1 MKKIITSV
9 FCIFLSAFC
18 YLSAA
23 VGDTFTSL
31 SGDFNFNYTVTASDE
46 VTLASLVNGN
56 PTAATYSNIVV
67 PATVTYSNATYR
79 VTAVADSAFVAHTN
93 LKGELTLGKNV
104 ENVGKYAFKGAGLT
118 ALEFDGASDGTS
130 MLNYINEY
138 AFYNCT
144 SLAGDL
150 TLPAALT
157 TVARQAFRD
166 CIFDGELRIKGS
178 ISKTFATLAFDQSK
192 AQFSSIYVEEEV
204 LHTISSNTIDTTDFK
219 SSNGVIYLKNEALIS
234 KYKSDTYWGVFTNF
248 VLHEN
253 YNGFYSITYLDGD
266 GNELESYY
274 VVKSSQ
280 FVIASYMY
288 NEAEDALI
296 YDWVDEDGVTYT
308 ASQTVTPDE
317 NMVLSPVEE
326 KSAFIYYNHGDY
338 TIQYSIDPTE
348 SNAIVLDSIS
358 AMNSGVTEIDG
369 LTVFSSITPKS
380 GDYKGEVMKIVAIG
394 DNAFKSKN
402 LTGALIIGRN
412 VKSIGASSFYST
424 SISSLS
430 FEGTS
435 SSASLQTIGE
445 FAFYNCASL
454 KGDLSLPAALTT
466 VSRQAFKFCAFNGK
480 LTIKGSTSKT
490 FGNSAFE
497 QTKPIQFSSIYVEE
511 DVLHTI
517 SSNTFNTDSFNTANG
532 VVYLVNDELISK
544 YKNDT
549 YWSAFDTFKTVD
561 DDDTEYIPEYTSIS
575 FNSNGGSGEM
585 ESLSDVEVGSS
596 VILPDA
602 TFTRDGYE
610 IIGWATSASGSRVYS
625 LNQEID
631 ITSNSPI
638 TLYAYW
644 DMIESF
650 DYEYKG
656 YSFECLLDEGV
667 TPETAANSRYVTI
680 VGISALSGAS
690 STITIPTTA
699 TLGTLTY
706 QVNFST
712 DKISSSAISG
722 KKLALADGETLAAFT
737 VSEGM
742 SVTISSEFVVNS
754 LELHSNKDEVSQL
767 DFSTGDVKVSELKI
781 VKTFDN
787 AKYYFL
793 SLPFDCK
800 VSDIVLSDMVANG
813 SYYGSVYGVN
823 WEMYYY
829 DEEYRST
836 EYATSGGGFDKD
848 WKVVGSTETL
858 KAFNG
863 YLIATNNKSCTFTFE
878 KTFTTPTSL
887 TDGGSISVQATLEDN
902 SGNATVL
909 THRGFNLISLPSFRE
924 SDAAISYVADSQYSA
939 EEVSDLIVTIPIGDG
954 SDYSQTLS
962 SLVSVEPHKSFFVQ
976 VEYSGDIYY
985 NYSNGSP
992 SYIQSFNAPMS
1003 VAAQSTPYAVVD
1015 LLQEGESL
1023 DQTVAAFYESAS
1035 SDYWIGY
1042 DMEKWSSYTDRAQV
1056 YIVDK
1061 GYDLAVNARTYRV
1074 SDIVYLEVYVPAAGE
1089 YTLALRNSDS
1099 YLLEDAVTGDVA
1111 SSLTI
1116 SASEAGIIQGQYRI
1130 VINRVS
1136 TSLDE
1141 ELVNDVENDVK
1152 VYAVGGEIMID
1163 NISGVEH
1170 IELYSIS
1177 GQLLRLYNTSN
1188 STQLTVRGLTSSV
1201 YILRIDGDSHKVV
1214 VK

>member
-1 MKKIITSV
+1 MKKIITSI

-46 VTLASLVNGN
+46 VELAGLVNGN

-67 PATVTYSNATYR
+67 PATVTYSNVTYR
-79 VTAVADSAFVAHTN
+79 VTAVADSAFVVHTN

-104 ENVGKYAFKGAGLT
+104 ASVGKFAFKGSGIT

-130 MLNYINEY
+130 MLDYINEY
-138 AFYNCT
+138 AFMSCT
-144 SLAGDL
+144 SLKGDL

-157 TVARQAFRD
+157 TVARQAFRA

-178 ISKTFATLAFDQSK
+178 TSKTFATYAFAQTK
-192 AQFSSIYVEEEV
+192 AQFSAIYVEEDV
-204 LHTISSNTIDTTDFK
+204 LHTISTEYTFDTLSFN
-219 SSNGVIYLKNEALIS
+219 SVIYLKNDALIS
-234 KYKSDTYWGVFTNF
+234 EYKSDTYWSEFKNF

-253 YNGFYSITYLDGD
+253 YNRFYSITYLDGD
-266 GNELESYY
+266 GNELETSE
-274 VVKSSQ
+274 VVKSAQ
-280 FVIASYMY
+280 FVIPSYKY

-296 YDWVDEDGVTYT
+296 YDWIDEDGLIYT
-308 ASQTVTPDE
+308 ANQTVIPDE
-317 NMVLSPVEE
+317 NMILSPVEE

-338 TIQYSIDPTE
+338 TIQYSIVPTE
-348 SNAIVLDSIS
+348 SNAIILDGIS
-358 AMNSGVTEIDG
+358 SKNVDVIDG

-394 DNAFKSKN
+394 DNAFSSEN
-402 LTGALIIGRN
+402 LTGALIIGSN
-412 VKSIGASSFYST
+412 VKSIGAYSFYST
-424 SISSLS
+424 SITSLS

-435 SSASLQTIGE
+435 SSSASLQTIGD

-454 KGDLSLPAALTT
+454 QGDLTLPAALTT

-490 FGNSAFE
+490 FANSAFE
-497 QTKPIQFSSIYVEE
+497 QTKKIQFSSICVEE

-517 SSNTFNTDSFNTANG
+517 STSATFNTGSFNTANG
-532 VVYLVNDELISK
+532 VVYLVNDDLITQ

-549 YWSAFDTFKTVD
+549 YWSAFDNFKTVD

-575 FNSNGGSGEM
+575 FDANGGSGVM

-596 VILPDA
+596 VILSDA

-610 IIGWATSASGSRVYS
+610 IIGWATSASGNRVYS

-680 VGISALSGAS
+680 IGISALSSAS
-690 STITIPTTA
+690 STITIPTSA
-699 TLGTLTY
+699 TLGALTY
-706 QVNFST
+706 RVNFST
-712 DKISSSAISG
+712 DEISSSAISG
-722 KKLALADGETLAAFT
+722 KKLALADGETLESFT

-742 SVTISSEFVVNS
+742 SVTISSEFVVGS
-754 LELHSNKDEVSQL
+754 LELQSDKDEISQL
-767 DFSTGDVKVSELKI
+767 DFTSGDVKVSDLKI
-781 VKTFDN
+781 VKTLDN

-800 VSDIVLSDMVANG
+800 VSSVVLSDMVANG
-813 SYYGSVYGVN
+813 SYYGSAYGVN

-858 KAFNG
+858 KAYNG

-878 KTFTTPTSL
+878 KSFTTPTSL
-887 TDGGSISVQATLEDN
+887 TDGGSISVQATLEDS
-902 SGNATVL
+902 SGKATAL
-909 THRGFNLISLPSFRE
+909 THRGFNLISLPSYSE
-924 SDAAISYVADSQYSA
+924 SDVAISYVADALYSA

-962 SLVSVEPHKSFFVQ
+962 SLVSIEPHKSFFVQ

-985 NYSNGSP
+985 NYSSGSP

-1023 DQTVAAFYESAS
+1023 DQTVATFYESAS

-1089 YTLALRNSDS
+1089 YTLALRDNDN

-1130 VINRVS
+1130 VINRIN

-1163 NISGVEH
+1163 NIRGAERV
-1170 IELYSIS
+1170 ELYSIS

-1188 STQLTVRGLTSSV
+1188 SPQLTIGGLTSSV